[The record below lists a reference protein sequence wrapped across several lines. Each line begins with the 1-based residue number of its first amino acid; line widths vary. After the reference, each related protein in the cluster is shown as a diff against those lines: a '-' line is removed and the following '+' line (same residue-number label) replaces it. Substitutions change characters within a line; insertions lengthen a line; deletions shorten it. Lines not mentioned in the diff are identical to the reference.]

1 MIGFRNHPPSRW
13 RRAVLT
19 GVLLI
24 GATGCQSVRV
34 VSQGQAGGVIAI
46 PANTDMWPFRYRS
59 KAEAMLAQ
67 QCPEGY
73 IIELEEEFVVGQST
87 NVQESHRQDEQQISK
102 RASFTVDS
110 TNTTATTSDV
120 KEWRIYYRKKTSEEE
135 EEAEIVEAAA
145 EEEEESEE

>member
-1 MIGFRNHPPSRW
+1 MNGFWNDPQSRL

-19 GVLLI
+19 GLLLL

-34 VSQGQAGGVIAI
+34 VSQGETGGVIAI
-46 PANTDMWPFRYRS
+46 PANTDMWPFRYRT

-67 QCPEGY
+67 RCPEGY

-87 NVQESHRQDEQQISK
+87 NVQETHRQDEQQISK

-110 TNTTATTSDV
+110 TNTTATTSDL
-120 KEWRIYYRKKTSEEE
+120 KEWRIYYRKKTAEED
-135 EEAEIVEAAA
+135 A